1 MPAYSPKNKN
11 VNLINLE
18 KIIKLK
24 SEQAD
29 DLEYL
34 INYINQKPTTYNS
47 NVQKQIDILETI
59 HKKPIDEL
67 LPILINIHDNIKIQ
81 IFELKKEQNKHR
93 VTGFNVTSGKRKK
106 KAKKTRRFRRKKH

>member
-1 MPAYSPKNKN
+1 MPSYPTKNKN
-11 VNLINLE
+11 INLIHLE

-34 INYINQKPTTYNS
+34 INYINEKPTTYNS
-47 NVQKQIDILETI
+47 TLQKQIDTLETI
-59 HKKPIDEL
+59 HKKPIREL

-81 IFELKKEQNKHR
+81 ITELKKEQTKHR

-106 KAKKTRRFRRKKH
+106 AKKTRRFRRKNQ